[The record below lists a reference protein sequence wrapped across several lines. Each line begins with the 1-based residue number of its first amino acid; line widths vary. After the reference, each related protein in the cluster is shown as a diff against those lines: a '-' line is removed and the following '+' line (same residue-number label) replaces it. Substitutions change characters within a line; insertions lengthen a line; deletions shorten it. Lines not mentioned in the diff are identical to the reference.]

1 MNEPDQNL
9 ASDPVPQ
16 PCKVEQTVPI
26 LEPNPPEPENQKP
39 FPYFH
44 SLALAALIGSAVWF
58 WVGGGMNQEQ
68 EPQTKTQPEP
78 TQSSIEE
85 SRAPDLFFP
94 PKGKEV
100 TPVDETVPLLAKE
113 GDFPAEVVSPAPEL
127 DPATLLF
134 GVVSRIRDSREE
146 P

>member
-26 LEPNPPEPENQKP
+26 PEPKPPESENQKS

-68 EPQTKTQPEP
+68 KPQTKTQPEP
-78 TQSSIEE
+78 IRSSIEE
-85 SRAPDLFFP
+85 SLVSDPFP
-94 PKGKEV
+94 QKKGKEV

-113 GDFPAEVVSPAPEL
+113 EDSPAEVGSPEH